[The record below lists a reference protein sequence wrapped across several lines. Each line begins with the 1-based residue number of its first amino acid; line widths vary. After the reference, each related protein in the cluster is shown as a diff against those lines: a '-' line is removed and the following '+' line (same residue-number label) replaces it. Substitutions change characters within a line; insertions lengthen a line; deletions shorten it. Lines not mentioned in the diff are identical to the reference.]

1 MRKCREGRLIYPG
14 PLSFLFI
21 AIPMTLILFNETIGD
36 TIIDTI
42 IPSLYSGIM
51 ILGSTLYAISLATL
65 LLPFCII
72 TGVILYI
79 IFVYFPSQRAHRLRE
94 EILHRCDAQAVT
106 HSKTRYT
113 NNSDRK
119 SSSSS
124 YFGKLGGYF
133 RKLYRNLKYS
143 IQNTVTYTS
152 FYYILEERRKRR
164 SEITQWRDM
173 NMVLPLQGFV
183 QSEKKNG
190 RDVSEQSSDV
200 DSSNPSPAFVP
211 PKVIVDMM
219 IPTTS
224 WKRRRSSN
232 YPPPAP
238 PAPSTPNDKEAN
250 KTNVVPK
257 FTKSVAVK
265 KNVKNE
271 RIIIKKSG
279 QKAHV
284 KPSTA
289 LCDAKKAMKSMRN
302 KLHPTACDEEHEKYL
317 DVPVLDLLDEFE
329 DLMKVFAPDGILM
342 TEIERLEAVDAFN
355 DWKESEVLRV
365 KVKRVGDA
373 VVYTQMINFHHFE
386 KWFTTNFMRTMHGI
400 VVDRFVDHTLRFG
413 PYFKMRVIGPR
424 PPPDVIP
431 AAAAPDETILNRN
444 NISLYISNEV
454 SI

>member
-1 MRKCREGRLIYPG
+1 
-14 PLSFLFI
+14 
-21 AIPMTLILFNETIGD
+21 MTLILFNETIGD

-79 IFVYFPSQRAHRLRE
+79 IFVYFPSQHAHRLRE

-113 NNSDRK
+113 INSDRK
-119 SSSSS
+119 SSGSS
-124 YFGKLGGYF
+124 YFDKLGGYF
-133 RKLYRNLKYS
+133 KRLYRNLKYS

-152 FYYILEERRKRR
+152 FYYFFEQRRKRR
-164 SEITQWRDM
+164 AEITQWRDM
-173 NMVLPLQGFV
+173 NMVLPIQGFV

-190 RDVSEQSSDV
+190 RDESGQSSDV
-200 DSSNPSPAFVP
+200 DSSTPSPAFVP
-211 PKVIVDMM
+211 PKTIIDMM

-232 YPPPAP
+232 YPTPASP
-238 PAPSTPNDKEAN
+238 TPNNKENN
-250 KTNVVPK
+250 KSNVVPK
-257 FTKSVAVK
+257 ITKSVAVK
-265 KNVKNE
+265 KKVKNE

-279 QKAHV
+279 QKSHV

-289 LCDAKKAMKSMRN
+289 LCDATKAMHSMRN
-302 KLHPTACDEEHEKYL
+302 KLHPTACDDEHEKYL

-355 DWKESEVLRV
+355 NWKEAEVLRV

-386 KWFTTNFMRTMHGI
+386 KWFTTDFMRTMHGI

-431 AAAAPDETILNRN
+431 AAAEQDVSILNKN
-444 NISLYISNEV
+444 NISLYVSNEV